1 MSAIY
6 VVLQLGARTGCDVA
20 EACQSLHSPAHLLSI
35 AATKTVCT
43 TAHGISH
50 VRTIPEKSWPAAVSG
65 AAAVGKEEGEG
76 EVLVVM
82 GVAGDEVPEA
92 EVVGEEVTAET
103 AGLAADA

>member
-6 VVLQLGARTGCDVA
+6 VALQLGARIGCNVV
-20 EACQSLHSPAHLLSI
+20 EICRSLHSTAHLLSI
-35 AATKTVCT
+35 AATNMVCT
-43 TAHGISH
+43 TDQGIIH
-50 VRTIPEKSWPAAVSG
+50 VRIVPEKSWPAAVSG
-65 AAAVGKEEGEG
+65 AAAVGKEECEG